1 MEEPHPDQPHDWAD
15 RHVDRWRDHWIG
27 IDFDDEVEAITVRLD
42 RIRRHLK
49 QSTRRAVEGAG
60 LQIHEYETLHHL
72 MIRDTPGRTTPSA
85 LAADLGVSA
94 AGTTGRLDA
103 LERSGW
109 VRRAPATDD
118 RRRVD
123 IEVTEAGLAVWK
135 QAMALRGKAE
145 DELFGALAAR
155 DRTRLAAL
163 LKRLTLHI
171 EGTD

>member
-1 MEEPHPDQPHDWAD
+1 MEQPRPDLPHDWAD
-15 RHVDRWRDHWIG
+15 GHVDRWRDHWIG

-49 QSTRRAVEGAG
+49 RTTRRAVEGAG

-72 MIRDTPGRTTPSA
+72 MIRDTPGRATPSA

-103 LERSGW
+103 LERAGW
-109 VRRAPATDD
+109 VRRAPSADD

-123 IEVTEAGLAVWK
+123 VEVTDTGLTVWK
-135 QAMALRGKAE
+135 RAMALRGRAE
-145 DELFGALAAR
+145 DELFAALTAR
-155 DRTRLAAL
+155 DRTCLAAL
-163 LKRLTLHI
+163 LKQLTLRI
-171 EGTD
+171 EGTG

>member
-1 MEEPHPDQPHDWAD
+1 MEEPRPDRRHDWAD
-15 RHVDRWRDHWIG
+15 RHVDRWRNHWIG
-27 IDFDDEVEAITVRLD
+27 VEFDDEVEAITVRLD

-49 QSTRRAVEGAG
+49 QSTRHAVEGAG

-72 MIRDTPGRTTPSA
+72 MIRDTPGRATPSA

-109 VRRAPATDD
+109 VRRAPATGD

-123 IEVTEAGLAVWK
+123 VEVTEAGLDIWK
-135 QAMALRGKAE
+135 RAMALRGEAE
-145 DELFGALAAR
+145 DELFGALTAP

-163 LKRLTLHI
+163 LKQLTLRI
-171 EGTD
+171 EDTG